1 MSTTYEVCGSVALIA
16 IANPPVNSLSSGVCL
31 GIVNGIDRAAGDAS
45 VRAIVLTGHG
55 RAFSGG
61 ADMREFDSPH
71 SVKEPGLH
79 AVLLA
84 IESSSKPVIAAIHS
98 VAMGGGLE
106 LALACHYRV
115 ASSGARIAL
124 SEVTMGLLPG
134 AGGTQR
140 LPRLIGLEIAANM
153 IVHGTSMPS
162 QALADSGLFD
172 RMTDGDAVK
181 AALELAEE
189 VAGRPGPHPLVRDMK
204 VEHGNPEGYL
214 AIARA
219 AAAARYKNLPA
230 PQRCLDAIE
239 ASFKLPFDD
248 GLALERRLFSELM
261 NGAVSRS
268 LRHAFFSER
277 AAAKLSGVADAA
289 ARTVER
295 VGVIGGGLMG
305 TGIAMNFLNAD
316 LPVIL
321 VDLGEEALQR
331 SVSTI
336 RSNYG
341 AAVSKGKLSKEQLE
355 RRLALLQTTVD
366 LAAVRDCD
374 LVIEAVYEDMDLK
387 LSTFRALDEI
397 VKHGAVLATNT
408 STLDVNRIA
417 AETSRPQDVLGLHFF
432 SPAHIMALLEV
443 VRGDKTSGEVM
454 QTAMSLAKRIGKI
467 PVVSGVCDG
476 FIGNRMINAYFQRAG
491 ELLEQGALPEQV
503 DRAIE
508 KFGMAMGPF
517 RMSDLAGND
526 IGWAIRKRHYAED
539 AACPKFELGDRL
551 CEAGHFGQ
559 KTGSGWYDY
568 EAGKRTAQASQR
580 TRQMLQ
586 AYWQERGIRPRRF
599 DGDEIVDRLIYALVN
614 EGARILEE
622 GIAAR
627 ASDID
632 AVYLHGYGFPRWRGG
647 PMFYADTVGVFNV
660 HRRVLEFSRADASW
674 KPAPMLE
681 RLAAQRASFN
691 A

>member
-1 MSTTYEVCGSVALIA
+1 MSTTYEVRGSVALIA

-31 GIVNGIDRAAGDAS
+31 GIVNDIDRAAGDAN

-71 SVKEPGLH
+71 PVKEPGLH

-84 IESSSKPVIAAIHS
+84 IEASSKPVVAAIHS

-115 ASSGARIAL
+115 ASSDARIAL
-124 SEVTMGLLPG
+124 SEVTLGLLPG

-230 PQRCLDAIE
+230 PQCCLDAIE
-239 ASFKLPFDD
+239 AGFKLPFDD

-277 AAAKLSGVADAA
+277 AAAKLSDVADAA
-289 ARTVER
+289 ARTVHR

-321 VDLGEEALQR
+321 VDLGEETLQR
-331 SVSTI
+331 SVSNI
-336 RSNYG
+336 RSTYG
-341 AAVSKGKLSKEQLE
+341 AGVSKGKLSKEQLE
-355 RRLALLQTTVD
+355 RRLALLDTTVD
-366 LAAVRDCD
+366 MTAVRDCD
-374 LVIEAVYEDMDLK
+374 LVIEAVYEELDLK
-387 LSTFRALDEI
+387 LSIFRALDQI
-397 VKHGAVLATNT
+397 AKHGAVLATNT

-432 SPAHIMALLEV
+432 SPAHIMTLLEV

-467 PVVSGVCDG
+467 AVVSGVCDG

-503 DRAIE
+503 DQAIE

-559 KTGSGWYDY
+559 KTESGWYDY

-599 DGDEIVDRLIYALVN
+599 DGHEIVDRLIYALVN

-660 HRRVLEFSRADASW
+660 HRRVLEFARADASW